1 MQIDRRLFTHF
12 DWTLLGIILAIASIG
27 ILNLYSAT
35 AKIEMAGT
43 PFYVKQIFW
52 VLIGLTL
59 MVVLAFVEYRFYSD
73 FAYLVYAIASVLL
86 LLVLVYGI
94 ITSGAQRWVRI
105 GSLSF
110 QPSEFVKIAF
120 IFALAKFF
128 HRPPDREGYSLKQLP
143 FPFLLLLLPMALILK
158 QPDLGTAIILL
169 LVFFSTLIFVKIRWS
184 SLLAIGLAGAAA
196 VPLLW
201 NFLKEYQ
208 KRRIVTFFNPD
219 LDPLGAGYHL
229 IQSKIAVG
237 SGGIIGKGFM
247 KGTQSRLGFL
257 PEQQTDFIFS
267 ALGEEWG
274 LIGSLL
280 VIGLYVAL
288 ILWGLRI
295 AVHAR
300 DRFSAILAFGVV
312 AMLFWHVFI
321 NIGMV
326 VGLLPVVGLTLPL
339 MSYGGSSLVAV
350 YAAMGLLANVALR
363 RFVNCSNWRSS
374 DRQTW

>member
-1 MQIDRRLFTHF
+1 MQIDRRLFIHF
-12 DWTLLGIILAIASIG
+12 DWTLLGMILAIASIG
-27 ILNLYSAT
+27 ILNLYSAA

-43 PFYVKQIFW
+43 PYYVKQIFW
-52 VLIGLTL
+52 VLIGLAV
-59 MVVLAFVEYRFYSD
+59 MVTLAFVEYHFYSD
-73 FAYLVYAIASVLL
+73 FAYLVYTIALVLL
-86 LLVLVYGI
+86 LLVLAYGI
-94 ITSGAQRWVRI
+94 ITSGAQRWVKI
-105 GSLSF
+105 GPLSF
-110 QPSEFVKIAF
+110 QPSEFVKISF
-120 IFALAKFF
+120 ILALAKFF

-143 FPFLLLLLPMALILK
+143 LPFLLLLLPMALILK

-169 LVFFSTLIFVKIRWS
+169 LVFFSVLIFVKIRWS

-247 KGTQSRLGFL
+247 KGTQSKLGFL

-274 LIGSLL
+274 LIGSLF
-280 VIGLYVAL
+280 VIGLYLAL

-295 AVHAR
+295 AVQAR

-326 VGLLPVVGLTLPL
+326 LGMMPVVGIPLPL
-339 MSYGGSSLVAV
+339 LSYGGSFIISTLIGV
-350 YAAMGLLANVALR
+350 GLLLNVSMR
-363 RFVNCSNWRSS
+363 RYLF
-374 DRQTW
+374 

>member
-1 MQIDRRLFTHF
+1 MQIDRRIFIHF
-12 DWTLLGIILAIASIG
+12 DLTLLGIVLAIASIV

-35 AKIEMAGT
+35 AKIEMLGT
-43 PFYVKQIFW
+43 PFYLKQIFW
-52 VLIGLTL
+52 LLIGLVV
-59 MVVLAFVEYRFYSD
+59 MVVIAFIEYRFYSD
-73 FAYLVYAIASVLL
+73 FAYIIYSIALFLLIVVLG
-86 LLVLVYGI
+86 YGI
-94 ITSGAQRWVRI
+94 ITSGAQRWVKI

-110 QPSEFVKIAF
+110 QPSEFVKISLILAM
-120 IFALAKFF
+120 AKFF
-128 HRPPDREGYSLKQLP
+128 HRPPHRKGYSLKQLP
-143 FPFLLLLLPMALILK
+143 LPFFLLFLPMILILK

-169 LVFFSTLIFVKIRWS
+169 LVFFSILIFVKIRWS
-184 SLLAIGLAGAAA
+184 SLLTIGLAGAAV

-208 KRRIVTFFNPD
+208 KKRIITFFNPD

-247 KGTQSRLGFL
+247 KGTQSKLGFL

-274 LIGSLL
+274 LIGSLFI
-280 VIGLYVAL
+280 VGLYLAL

-295 AVHAR
+295 AVQAK
-300 DRFSAILAFGVV
+300 DRFGAILAFGVV

-326 VGLLPVVGLTLPL
+326 LGMMPVVGIPLPL
-339 MSYGGSSLVAV
+339 LSYGGSFIISTLIGI
-350 YAAMGLLANVALR
+350 GLLLNVSMR
-363 RFVNCSNWRSS
+363 RYLF
-374 DRQTW
+374 